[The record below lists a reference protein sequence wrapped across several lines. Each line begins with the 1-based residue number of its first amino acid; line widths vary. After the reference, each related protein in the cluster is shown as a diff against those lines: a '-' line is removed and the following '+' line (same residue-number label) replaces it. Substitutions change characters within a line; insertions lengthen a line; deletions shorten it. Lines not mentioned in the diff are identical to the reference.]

1 MSVVEL
7 KNIKETFEYEKLINS
22 GFFVEDKKL
31 FSKKI
36 TVNNGLENN
45 ELLSNKFL
53 EAKFVVIGEN
63 PVLNALCLLY
73 LARKRIPAIFIPYNT
88 GQLDCWSYNF
98 CKHPDFRKRVSE
110 ISSFF
115 DAPVLQPN
123 WNLGFEVKN
132 DGAIDWINKFF
143 SFVRDDIAQTGFE
156 DLVVLDNKY
165 KATLH
170 DEHIKNRAFLM
181 LSENNA
187 KVEFL
192 DDMQGM
198 CSDAFY
204 GYVYKSLKK
213 IDIDINDEVKH
224 FSVLAKRVVLTSH
237 MNFLA
242 KHKVQ
247 QKVDDAYRFLYD
259 NRFITAMG
267 SANMQPINPEQS
279 ITQAFNDIKRIRN
292 IFI

>member
-1 MSVVEL
+1 MSNIKL
-7 KNIKETFEYEKLINS
+7 KNFNEEAEYKKLIDA
-22 GFFVEDKKL
+22 GFLVEDKKL

-36 TVNNGLENN
+36 TVNNGLDENAV
-45 ELLSNKFL
+45 LSNKFL
-53 EAKFVVIGEN
+53 NAKFIVTGEN

-88 GQLDCWSYNF
+88 GKPDCWSYNF

-115 DAPVLQPN
+115 DAPVLQPD

-132 DGAIDWINKFF
+132 DGAMDWINKFF
-143 SFVRDDIAQTGFE
+143 AFVRDDITQTGFE
-156 DLVVLDNKY
+156 DLVVLENKF
-165 KATLH
+165 KAVLY
-170 DEHIKNRAFLM
+170 DGHIKNKAFLM
-181 LSENNA
+181 LSEKDD

-198 CSDAFY
+198 CNDAFY
-204 GYVYKSLKK
+204 GYVYKSMRK
-213 IDIDINDEVKH
+213 IDIDLNDEIKY
-224 FSVLAKRVVLTSH
+224 FPILAKRVVLTSH
-237 MNFLA
+237 ISFLA

-247 QKVDDAYRFLYD
+247 QKIDDAFRFLYD

>member
-1 MSVVEL
+1 MSNIAL
-7 KNIKETFEYEKLINS
+7 KNFNETKEYQKLIDS
-22 GFFVEDKKL
+22 EFLSEDKKF
-31 FSKKI
+31 FSRKI
-36 TVNNGLENN
+36 LMKNKNDEMEV
-45 ELLSNKFL
+45 LSNKFL
-53 EAKFVVIGEN
+53 SAKYVVIGEN
-63 PVLNALCLLY
+63 PILNALCLLY

-88 GQLDCWSYNF
+88 GKKDCWSYDF
-98 CKHPDFRKRVSE
+98 CKHPDFRKRVSD

-115 DAPVLQPN
+115 DAPILQPD

-143 SFVRDDIAQTGFE
+143 SFVKDDINQTGFD
-156 DLVVLDNKY
+156 DLVVLDNCY
-165 KATLH
+165 KASLKEDVIRTKSFLTLS
-170 DEHIKNRAFLM
+170 KN
-181 LSENNA
+181 EE
-187 KVEFL
+187 KPEFL

-204 GYVYKSLKK
+204 GYVYKSLPKIN
-213 IDIDINDEVKH
+213 IDISEEIKH
-224 FSVLAKRVVLTSH
+224 FPILGKRIVLTSH
-237 MNFLA
+237 MGFVA

-259 NRFITAMG
+259 NRFITTMG
-267 SANMQPINPEQS
+267 SADMQPINPEQS

>member
-1 MSVVEL
+1 MGNIEL
-7 KNIKETFEYEKLINS
+7 KNFNEIEEYKNLVEKDFLT
-22 GFFVEDKKL
+22 EDKKL

-36 TVNNGLENN
+36 IVKNGSGDSEVI
-45 ELLSNKFL
+45 SNKFL
-53 EAKFVVIGEN
+53 NAKYVVIGEN

-88 GQLDCWSYNF
+88 GKSDCWSYNF

-115 DAPVLQPN
+115 DAPILQPD
-123 WNLGFEVKN
+123 WKLGFEVKN

-143 SFVRDDIAQTGFE
+143 SFVRDDIVQTGF
-156 DLVVLDNKY
+156 DNLVVLDNKY
-165 KATLH
+165 KVVLNDTY
-170 DEHIKNRAFLM
+170 IKNKAFLM
-181 LSENNA
+181 LSKNEL
-187 KVEFL
+187 KPEFL

-204 GYVYKSLKK
+204 GFVYKSMPK
-213 IDIDINDEVKH
+213 IDIDINEEVKY
-224 FSVLAKRVVLTSH
+224 FPVLAKRIVLTSH
-237 MNFLA
+237 MNFFA
-242 KHKVQ
+242 KYKVQ
-247 QKVDDAYRFLYD
+247 QKVDDAFRFLYD

-267 SANMQPINPEQS
+267 SANMQPINPEQA
-279 ITQAFNDIKRIRN
+279 ITQAFNDVKRIRN